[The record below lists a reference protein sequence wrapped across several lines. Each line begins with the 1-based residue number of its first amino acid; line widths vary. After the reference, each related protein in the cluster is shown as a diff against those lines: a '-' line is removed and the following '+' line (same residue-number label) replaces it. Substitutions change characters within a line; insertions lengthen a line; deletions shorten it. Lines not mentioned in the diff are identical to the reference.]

1 MPLSMLDIE
10 WISLIS
16 ILLDV
21 VVVSFLIYR
30 VLLMVRGTRAEPM
43 IIGIGIVILVY
54 LASRVFQLATLNW
67 ILGNF
72 LGSAIL
78 VVVVLFQEDI
88 GRALIKVGLVPGFN
102 TAVPERLEDSLRE
115 IARAAQELSN
125 RRIGALI
132 VLRRDVGLEDY
143 LESAVRLDAQI
154 SYQLLVSLFLP
165 TSPLHDGAVIV
176 EGDRVL
182 VAGAVLPLSFSR
194 NVNLT
199 LGTRH
204 RAALGL
210 TERSDALVVV
220 VSEETGTITLV
231 REGKLVR
238 DLDETTLTSALFR
251 HTIRREQRRRRGW
264 RNLIPGSTTGVEP
277 RTPVEGGDS
286 GA

>member
-1 MPLSMLDIE
+1 MQFLLGIE
-10 WISLIS
+10 WISLLS
-16 ILLDV
+16 IILDV
-21 VVVSFLIYR
+21 AVVSWLIYR
-30 VLLMVRGTRAEPM
+30 ALLMVRGTRAEPM

-54 LASRVFQLATLNW
+54 LASRLFQLATLNW

-78 VVVVLFQEDI
+78 VVVVLFQEDLR
-88 GRALIKVGLVPGFN
+88 RALIKVGLVPGFN
-102 TAVPERLEDSLRE
+102 TEVPERIEGTLRE

-143 LESAVRLDAQI
+143 LESAVRLDAQV
-154 SYQLLVSLFLP
+154 SYQLLISLFLP
-165 TSPLHDGAVIV
+165 TSPLHDGAAII

-210 TERSDALVVV
+210 TERTDALVVV

-238 DLDETTLTSALFR
+238 DLDETTLTSALLR
-251 HTIRREQRRRRGW
+251 HTVRREQRRRRGW
-264 RNLIPGSTTGVEP
+264 RFLLPSNSEEA
-277 RTPVEGGDS
+277 RASADGGED